1 MTEDRFYEEIKKIGI
16 DLSEIQKNQFQK
28 YYELLVEWNN
38 KMNLT
43 AITEK
48 EEVYLKHFYDS
59 ATLVKVIDFNNVE
72 NLCDIGTGAGFPG
85 IVIKILFPHLK
96 ITLVDALNKRLI
108 FLNEV
113 IQTIELHN
121 IETVHARAEE
131 YAINHR
137 EEFDAVTSRA
147 VAPLTTL
154 LEYSVPLVKINGYF
168 IPMKGD
174 IAQEIKESSNAIK
187 LLNVKLIC
195 QEEFQLPVNLN
206 HRTILKFQKFKV
218 TSVKYPRKYSDMKKK
233 PL

>member
-1 MTEDRFYEEIKKIGI
+1 MTEDRLYEELKKIGI
-16 DLSEIQKNQFQK
+16 ELSERQKEQFQM

-206 HRTILKFQKFKV
+206 HRTILKFQKFKM
-218 TSVKYPRKYSDMKKK
+218 TSVKYPRKFSDMKKK

>member
-1 MTEDRFYEEIKKIGI
+1 MTEDRFYEELKKIGI

-206 HRTILKFQKFKV
+206 HRTILKFQKFKM
-218 TSVKYPRKYSDMKKK
+218 TSVKYPRKFSDMKKK

>member
-1 MTEDRFYEEIKKIGI
+1 MTEDRLYEELKKIGI
-16 DLSEIQKNQFQK
+16 ELSERQKEQFQM

-43 AITEK
+43 AITKK

-59 ATLVKVIDFNNVE
+59 ATLVKVIDFNNVG

-96 ITLVDALNKRLI
+96 ITLVDALNKRLL

-113 IQTIELHN
+113 IQILRLHN
-121 IETVHARAEE
+121 VDIVHARAEE
-131 YAINHR
+131 YAIDHR
-137 EEFDAVTSRA
+137 DEFDVVTSRA

-154 LEYSVPLVKINGYF
+154 LEYSVPIVKINGYF

-174 IAQEIKESSNAIK
+174 IAQEIKESGNAIK
-187 LLNVKLIC
+187 IMNVKLIC

>member
-1 MTEDRFYEEIKKIGI
+1 
-16 DLSEIQKNQFQK
+16 
-28 YYELLVEWNN
+28 
-38 KMNLT
+38 MNLT

-187 LLNVKLIC
+187 LMNVKLIC

-206 HRTILKFQKFKV
+206 HRTILKFQKFKM
-218 TSVKYPRKYSDMKKK
+218 TYFKYPRKFSDMKKK

>member
-206 HRTILKFQKFKV
+206 HRTILKFQKFKM
-218 TSVKYPRKYSDMKKK
+218 TSVKYPRKFSDMKKK

>member
-48 EEVYLKHFYDS
+48 EDVYLKHFYDS

-206 HRTILKFQKFKV
+206 HRTILKFQKFKM
-218 TSVKYPRKYSDMKKK
+218 TSVKYPRKFSDMKKK

>member
-72 NLCDIGTGAGFPG
+72 NLC
-85 IVIKILFPHLK
+85 
-96 ITLVDALNKRLI
+96 DALNKRLI

-206 HRTILKFQKFKV
+206 HRTILKFQKFKM
-218 TSVKYPRKYSDMKKK
+218 TSVKYPRKFSDMKKK

>member
-1 MTEDRFYEEIKKIGI
+1 MTEDRLYEELKKIGI
-16 DLSEIQKNQFQK
+16 ELSERQKEQFQM

-43 AITEK
+43 AITKK

-59 ATLVKVIDFNNVE
+59 ATLVKVIDFNNVG

-96 ITLVDALNKRLI
+96 ITLVDALNKRLL

-113 IQTIELHN
+113 IQILRLHN
-121 IETVHARAEE
+121 VDIVHARAEE
-131 YAINHR
+131 YAIDHHD
-137 EEFDAVTSRA
+137 EFDVVTSRA

-154 LEYSVPLVKINGYF
+154 LEYSVPIVKINGYF

-174 IAQEIKESSNAIK
+174 IAQEIKESGNAIK
-187 LLNVKLIC
+187 IMNVKLIC

-206 HRTILKFQKFKV
+206 HRTNLKFQKFK
-218 TSVKYPRKYSDMKKK
+218 KKHRLRPRKRRG
-233 PL
+233 

>member
-206 HRTILKFQKFKV
+206 HRTILKFQNFKM
-218 TSVKYPRKYSDMKKK
+218 TSVKYQRKFSDMKKK

>member
-168 IPMKGD
+168 IPMKAD

-206 HRTILKFQKFKV
+206 HRTILKFQKFKM
-218 TSVKYPRKYSDMKKK
+218 TSVKYPRKFSDMKKK